1 MSGSRKGERRGGRKP
16 GTPNRRTAEAV
27 AKAEASGLMPLDYM
41 LSVLRD
47 ESQPQEARFAAAEK
61 AAPYLH
67 PRLASVEMAGKNGGP
82 IVHQI
87 ERFIVRPAAPDG

>member
-1 MSGSRKGERRGGRKP
+1 MSGSRRGERRGGRKP

-47 ESQPQEARFAAAEK
+47 ETQPQEARFAAAEK

-67 PRLASVEMAGKNGGP
+67 PRLASIDANVRADLNGA
-82 IVHQI
+82 IT
-87 ERFIVRPAAPDG
+87 FTWRPAQ